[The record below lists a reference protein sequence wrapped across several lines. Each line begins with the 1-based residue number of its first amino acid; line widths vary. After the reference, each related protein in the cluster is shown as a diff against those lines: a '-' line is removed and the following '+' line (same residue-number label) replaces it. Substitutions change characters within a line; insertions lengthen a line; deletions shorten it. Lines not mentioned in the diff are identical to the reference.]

1 MEDLADDIKIVMD
14 YFKVDKAHAI
24 IGVSQGGAATLQ
36 FALKYPH
43 MVDRVVV
50 CDTQSRTPE
59 GNIKAWDDR
68 IELAR
73 KEGMRKLAEATATR
87 WFPPGSPWANDE
99 WILGMIEN
107 TPIEGFITGA
117 RALQSYDLIS
127 QGLLRSKVKTLLMAG
142 ELDAGG
148 KIAEGLKMLREAW
161 VGDGE
166 GGDVRFVELEGCG
179 HLPMVDGWRVWIREV
194 KKFLE
199 E

>member
-1 MEDLADDIKIVMD
+1 MEDLSDDIKTVLD
-14 YFKVDKAHAI
+14 YFKVDKAHAV

-50 CDTQSRTPE
+50 CDTQAKTPE

-68 IELAR
+68 IKLAK
-73 KEGMRKLAEATATR
+73 KEGMRKLAEATAAR
-87 WFPPGSPWANDE
+87 WFPPGSPWAKDE
-99 WILGMIEN
+99 WVLGMIEN
-107 TPIEGFITGA
+107 TSIEGFIAGA

-127 QGLLRSKVKTLLMAG
+127 QGLLRSKVKTLLIAG

-148 KIAEGLKMLREAW
+148 KIAEGLRMLREAW
-161 VGDGE
+161 VKDGE
-166 GGDVRFVELEGCG
+166 GRDVKFVQVEGCG
-179 HLPMVDGWRVWIREV
+179 HLPMVDGWRVWVREV
-194 KKFLE
+194 ERFLE